1 MNPTPYLIFPGNCRE
16 AVTAYAQIFGG
27 EITMMMT
34 GAEMPGMEVPDDKKD
49 WIMHSMIAF
58 EGGLL
63 MASDDMMGTEPS
75 MAGSWVM
82 MEMPSAEAAQ
92 SSFDALTQ
100 GGEVKMPYGPTEWAE
115 GFGMVTDRFG
125 ACWMISAPG
134 EMP

>member
-1 MNPTPYLIFPGNCRE
+1 MNPTPYLIFNGNCRE
-16 AVTAYAQIFGG
+16 AVTAYAEIFGG

-34 GAEMPGMEVPDDKKD
+34 GAEMPGMDVPDDKKD

-63 MASDDMMGTEPS
+63 MASDDMMGTTPP

-82 MEMPSAEAAQ
+82 MEMPSAEAAK
-92 SSFDALTQ
+92 SAFDALSQ
-100 GGEVKMPYGPTEWAE
+100 GGEVTMPFGPTDWAP
-115 GFGMVTDRFG
+115 GFGMVSDRFG
-125 ACWMISAPG
+125 AHWMVSAPS